1 MKAVPILLLA
11 SSIAGLPQE
20 RKPSLAEVLSR
31 AGDYVVRYHEAMTTV
46 VAEERYVQKL
56 TAHTKSGSGV
66 ISEETPAEERT
77 LLSDFVI
84 ISGVGGEPPWMTFRD
99 VLEVD
104 GRPVRDGRHQLQA
117 LLSSGAVDRAKVLST
132 ESARYNLGPQ
142 GFIRTINIPTLALD
156 LLLPSARTRFRFRHQ
171 ATRVDAAGGTVWQ
184 ITYQEKER
192 PTIIK
197 TPDGASVVARGTFWI
212 DPREGRVVE
221 SMLDLW
227 GGRARISVVYEV
239 EPRLHI
245 AVPVRMVENYL
256 LEKTQLDGIATYSNY
271 RRFETA
277 ARVISK

>member
-11 SSIAGLPQE
+11 STIAALPQE

-31 AGDYVVRYHEAMTTV
+31 AGDYVIRYHEAMTTV

-56 TAHTKSGSGV
+56 TTQTKSRSGV
-66 ISEETPAEERT
+66 ISQETPAEERT

-104 GRPVRDGRHQLQA
+104 GKPVRDGRHQLQA

-156 LLLPSARTRFRFRHQ
+156 LLLPSARSRFRFRQ
-171 ATRVDAAGGTVWQ
+171 QGTRVDAAGGTVWQ

-227 GGRARISVVYEV
+227 DGRATISVVYEI
-239 EPRLHI
+239 EPRLQI

-256 LEKTQLDGIATYSNY
+256 LEKTQLDGIATYSDY

>member
-1 MKAVPILLLA
+1 MKAVPILLVA
-11 SSIAGLPQE
+11 SSIAALPQE

-46 VAEERYVQKL
+46 VAEERYVQRL
-56 TAHTKSGSGV
+56 TPQSQSESGV
-66 ISEETPAEERT
+66 ISWETRPQERT

-84 ISGVGGEPPWMTFRD
+84 ISGAGGEPPWMTFRD

-104 GRPVRDGRHQLQA
+104 GKPVRDGRHQLQA

-142 GFIRTINIPTLALD
+142 GFMRTINIPTLALD

-227 GGRARISVVYEV
+227 DGKATISVVYEI
-239 EPRLHI
+239 EPRLQI
-245 AVPVRMVENYL
+245 AVPVKMVENYL
-256 LEKTQLDGIATYSNY
+256 LERTQLDGIATYSNY